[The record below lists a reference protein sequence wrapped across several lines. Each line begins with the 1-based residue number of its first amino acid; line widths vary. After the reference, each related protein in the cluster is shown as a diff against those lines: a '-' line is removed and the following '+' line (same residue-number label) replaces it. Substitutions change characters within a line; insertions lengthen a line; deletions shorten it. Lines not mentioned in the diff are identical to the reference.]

1 MLYLKC
7 PVFENL
13 HEKSPSLQMV
23 RLNTHTY
30 THLHIHTLYFKEI
43 LNEKMLILYCLVNKL
58 VINFH
63 CKQRRL
69 RLKNYF
75 ARKLGEGNQSKHTS
89 SVQVI
94 LHLTKL
100 E

>member
-1 MLYLKC
+1 
-7 PVFENL
+7 
-13 HEKSPSLQMV
+13 MV
-23 RLNTHTY
+23 RVNAHTY

-63 CKQRRL
+63 CEQRRL

-75 ARKLGEGNQSKHTS
+75 AGKLSEGNQSKRI

>member
-1 MLYLKC
+1 
-7 PVFENL
+7 
-13 HEKSPSLQMV
+13 
-23 RLNTHTY
+23 
-30 THLHIHTLYFKEI
+30 
-43 LNEKMLILYCLVNKL
+43 MLILYCLVNKL

-63 CKQRRL
+63 CEQRRL

-75 ARKLGEGNQSKHTS
+75 AGKLSEGNQSKRI